1 MIVTDLSVNRLLLN
15 ACVSGYLKLVNDF
28 IAALYNNTVTTRYLS
43 PIPICV
49 YEITPIFRL
58 DQTYIRVNFKI
69 IEGMVTDK
77 DYSSTFKIILVIQG
91 MIMMIALMKEHQLPQ
106 TQRKDQAITAN
117 QVIPAVKMR
126 QIATMVIVNKAIIRM
141 KMADSQ
147 MNSKRASN

>member
-1 MIVTDLSVNRLLLN
+1 
-15 ACVSGYLKLVNDF
+15 
-28 IAALYNNTVTTRYLS
+28 
-43 PIPICV
+43 
-49 YEITPIFRL
+49 
-58 DQTYIRVNFKI
+58 
-69 IEGMVTDK
+69 MVTDK